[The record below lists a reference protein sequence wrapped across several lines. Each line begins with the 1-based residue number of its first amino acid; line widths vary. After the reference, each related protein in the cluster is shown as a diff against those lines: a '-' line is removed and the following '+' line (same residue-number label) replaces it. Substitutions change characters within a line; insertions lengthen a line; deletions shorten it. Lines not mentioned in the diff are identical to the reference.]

1 MPTSCSITLIVP
13 AFNEEKNLRPAIMI
27 LLDKLKERLI
37 EDYEVLIFNDGSTDF
52 TGDVAECLAKGN
64 NKIKVFH
71 HSRNL
76 NLGYVLYRGIRTA
89 SKEYVGIFPAH
100 NQTAPESLDHI
111 FSALGRADVLAAYI
125 ANPEARPWKRRII
138 SRINTIL
145 LNLLFNLKLKY
156 YHFCFYR
163 TSLAKQV
170 PISTNSYAA
179 MPEITVW
186 LLKSG
191 ASCIQIPFM
200 LKKGQPRKS
209 KALRPKNL
217 ISIFK
222 TLIGL
227 FWKIVVLGERISIQ

>member
-1 MPTSCSITLIVP
+1 MPTSSSVTLVVP
-13 AFNEEKNLRPAIMI
+13 AFNEEKNLKPAIMI
-27 LLDKLKERLI
+27 LQDKLKKWLI
-37 EDYEVLIFNDGSTDF
+37 KNYEILIFNDGSTDS
-52 TGDVAECLAKGN
+52 TGDVAECLAGEDN
-64 NKIKVFH
+64 RIKVFH

-76 NLGYVLYRGIRTA
+76 NLGYILDHGIRAA

-100 NQTAPESLDHI
+100 NQTAPESLDRI
-111 FSALGRADVLAAYI
+111 FSALGGADVLAAYI
-125 ANPEARPWKRRII
+125 ANPEVRPWKRRVV

-156 YHFCFYR
+156 YHFCFYKA
-163 TSLAKQV
+163 SLAKQV
-170 PISTNSYAA
+170 PISTSSYAA

-191 ASCIQIPFM
+191 ASCIQVPFV
-200 LKKGQPRKS
+200 LKKSQPRKS

-217 ISIFK
+217 ISIFR

-227 FWKIVVLGERISIQ
+227 FWKIMILGERISI